1 MQYCVILLCA
11 NNQRG
16 GCFVDYN
23 YMNICCVIYTTLG
36 CLIILSITLNGQCRS
51 VRRVTIK
58 ADNITTSVACPSSCL
73 LHSYP
78 NNVKLLMDAAA
89 GWMCD
94 TCNYYSIINYQCD
107 NSAQLCCVLC
117 WYCGLWL
124 WLRNPIIR
132 SQNVQCDW
140 IWKYQIPAPVVQC
153 ICCLPLGSTIARGL
167 FTSKMKID
175 SDSLTLYAVV
185 SLSLC
190 GVELVGCQEAVP
202 AYERWCKQIAHTHT
216 HVTPHCNQTRTQKK
230 QTG

>member
-1 MQYCVILLCA
+1 MYIAFLPK
-11 NNQRG
+11 
-16 GCFVDYN
+16 
-23 YMNICCVIYTTLG
+23 
-36 CLIILSITLNGQCRS
+36 QC
-51 VRRVTIK
+51 K
-58 ADNITTSVACPSSCL
+58 TSLAC
-73 LHSYP
+73 
-78 NNVKLLMDAAA
+78 LMDAAA

-107 NSAQLCCVLC
+107 NSAQLCCVPC

-153 ICCLPLGSTIARGL
+153 ICCLPNGSTIARGL

-216 HVTPHCNQTRTQKK
+216 RTSHHIAIKHEHKKNKRGNERMGLNKRITVRAKTITSLHLLWVLVCSPLAPFVNRVVVEVVFECVNSWLHQSLIDCN
-230 QTG
+230 